1 MLSLV
6 LVFRPP
12 DNGAAMVA
20 WCYASTDMVDWRN
33 MTFLWQAGVSC
44 YQHIS
49 SCNYSRLMLG
59 GRNIIHCLA
68 GRWEVWAG
76 AAPVTDYKLTEI
88 FRPTVACW
96 WWWWW
101 WWCVARIPGRN
112 YLHILATVKSSL
124 ASTHLPTSLI
134 KIGHGLPCSISAR
147 SQPAPPANRQ
157 DWLGWLSLSE
167 WGRNNNRIVN
177 SVRANC
183 WTFSSGEERREV
195 PLLFNFWGD
204 KTHTFIQKYFRT
216 NRAGARWKFMLPV
229 CSRWQMAAMFWCNN
243 KTGDD
248 DGTIIKQVMSISPPP
263 PSSCLAHQLNYRTI
277 DS

>member
-101 WWCVARIPGRN
+101 WWWWCVARIPGRN

-157 DWLGWLSLSE
+157 DWLG
-167 WGRNNNRIVN
+167 
-177 SVRANC
+177 
-183 WTFSSGEERREV
+183 
-195 PLLFNFWGD
+195 
-204 KTHTFIQKYFRT
+204 
-216 NRAGARWKFMLPV
+216 
-229 CSRWQMAAMFWCNN
+229 
-243 KTGDD
+243 
-248 DGTIIKQVMSISPPP
+248 
-263 PSSCLAHQLNYRTI
+263 
-277 DS
+277 